1 MKLLITALACSASS
15 LLFAQEAL
23 DTISYST
30 YPEMAQYEI
39 NSIKE
44 NFKNATN
51 PLIATY
57 TGSEMHDYF
66 YFPFKDNKGNY
77 YDFAYRNNN
86 LCSIPFGDFD
96 APLEGFDASENNSP
110 GSKLVGRKFLITW
123 EYALSYIVCCEGASH
138 SYPALLPRISSIE
151 YYTE

>member
-44 NFKNATN
+44 NFNIDE
-51 PLIATY
+51 LILKI
-57 TGSEMHDYF
+57 
-66 YFPFKDNKGNY
+66 KDNLKNKFITS
-77 YDFAYRNNN
+77 DDIFITRERHRQHLQQCLDHLENFNKKNKAD
-86 LCSIPFGDFD
+86 DFD
-96 APLEGFDASENNSP
+96 KAAEDLRLATRHLGMIVGKVDVEEIL
-110 GSKLVGRKFLITW
+110 GSIFNDFCIGK
-123 EYALSYIVCCEGASH
+123 
-138 SYPALLPRISSIE
+138 
-151 YYTE
+151 